1 LQSLPIRQRIKE
13 EKVLI
18 KEASGFGNTIEE
30 AKENAILN
38 LNASEDDDIQFE
50 VITMPK
56 KKTLGLFGGAKAEVK
71 AYIELPDQKPKAK
84 KKNPPKVKKQEA
96 VAESKKA
103 EPSNKEAKKEVAKNE
118 NKPSASKEF
127 GPLVSESEIGADSPA
142 ARAIA
147 YLKPILKSLGCGNVE
162 FKVAERENAA
172 LIEIVC
178 DDFGTIIGHRGETLD
193 ALQYLASLAAN
204 NGGGYFKVSLN
215 IGDYRKK
222 REETLVNLAKRIS
235 AQVIKTGKCR
245 TLEPMNPYERRI
257 IHTAVQSIEGV
268 TSASFG
274 EGVARRVVIGIEG
287 KELRPMRS
295 NSQRRD
301 NRSRK
306 PRTQSG
312 VVNAPAREPKKDS
325 DIPLYGKIN

>member
-1 LQSLPIRQRIKE
+1 M
-13 EKVLI
+13 I
-18 KEASGFGNTIEE
+18 KEARGFGLTIDQ

-50 VITMPK
+50 IITMPK
-56 KKTLGLFGGAKAEVK
+56 KKTLGLFGGAQAEVRV
-71 AYIELPDQKPKAK
+71 YIELPDPKPQKSK
-84 KKNPPKVKKQEA
+84 KKPAPKTKAQEN
-96 VAESKKA
+96 VAESG
-103 EPSNKEAKKEVAKNE
+103 KKEEQKKNE
-118 NKPSASKEF
+118 SKPASASKDF
-127 GPLVSESEIGADSPA
+127 GPLVSESEINKDSSA
-142 ARAIA
+142 ARAIE
-147 YLKPILKSLGCGNVE
+147 YLKPILKSLGCNNIE

-172 LIEIVC
+172 LIELVC

-222 REETLVNLAKRIS
+222 REETLINLAKRIS

-274 EGVARRVVIGIEG
+274 EGIERRVVIGVEG
-287 KELRPMRS
+287 KELRPMR
-295 NSQRRD
+295 NHSQRRD

-306 PRTQSG
+306 PRTQTNT
-312 VVNAPAREPKKDS
+312 VNAPAREPKKDT

>member
-1 LQSLPIRQRIKE
+1 M
-13 EKVLI
+13 I
-18 KEASGFGNTIEE
+18 KEARGFGSTIDE

-50 VITMPK
+50 IISMPK
-56 KKTLGLFGGAKAEVK
+56 KKTLGLFGGAKAEVRV
-71 AYIELPDQKPKAK
+71 YIELPDPKPEKTKKKPVQKP
-84 KKNPPKVKKQEA
+84 
-96 VAESKKA
+96 KKA
-103 EPSNKEAKKEVAKNE
+103 EPPKEAPPKAEAAPKAEKD
-118 NKPSASKEF
+118 F
-127 GPLVSESEIGADSPA
+127 GELVSESEIAADSPA
-142 ARAIA
+142 TRAIA
-147 YLKPILKSLGCGNVE
+147 YLKPILKKLGCGNVE
-162 FKVAERENAA
+162 FKAAVKENAA
-172 LIEIVC
+172 LIELIC

-222 REETLVNLAKRIS
+222 REETLTNLAKRIS

-257 IHTAVQSIEGV
+257 IHTAVQAIEGV

-274 EGVARRVVIGIEG
+274 EGIERRVVIGLEG
-287 KELRPMRS
+287 KELRPMRNN
-295 NSQRRD
+295 NSRRRD
-301 NRSRK
+301 NNRSRK
-306 PRTQSG
+306 PRTQAPA
-312 VVNAPAREPKKDS
+312 VNAPAREPKKDS